1 MLFCFAAAEGDAK
14 NVVLENPKRTQQLA
28 RDTQEESNATEVI
41 VEEHTKSAKPQ
52 QPKRTRK
59 SSAAAVSPD
68 IGQLTEKANATEV
81 IEEADVKSV
90 ESQQQPT
97 RKHRVRPAAAASADT
112 QQLAENDTEGDFNL
126 LCFFFFEVPLQS
138 QLLSF
143 FGCFFFFFNLFFLFW
158 L

>member
-1 MLFCFAAAEGDAK
+1 M
-14 NVVLENPKRTQQLA
+14 VLENPKRTQQLA

-126 LCFFFFEVPLQS
+126 LCFFFSSSLICF
-138 QLLSF
+138 F
-143 FGCFFFFFNLFFLFW
+143 CFGCSGQEECGASAATKRSSTCAAF
-158 L
+158 